1 MLRDTRFQRIN
12 VFPIT
17 GALGA
22 DIRGVDLSNAPDTAT
37 MAEVR
42 KALDIY
48 HVIAVREQKLTPA
61 SYKAVAARFGAFSPN
76 PVHASMPDLEH
87 IIRFEREP
95 DDTGKVI
102 GEDWHM
108 DLAWLPRPPGI
119 TMLYGEIVPAV
130 GGDTCFSSL
139 AMAYRALSPRLRAL
153 LHGQTAILRALT
165 QHALLTPNNATL
177 REEQLHKLPTLRLEC
192 TKIWQQLS
200 GDEQDT
206 LMLVAHN
213 RPVDGR
219 LAQALSL
226 KGLLQTLGGG
236 ASSVFSPLFAT
247 FLQTISTFPA
257 GVRAPIQI
265 DPTRRT
271 VLYYGRDISSEITSL
286 EYKLL
291 LYLWQHLNEVCP
303 VAEVAAAVYPDEQH
317 VYDNDISEY
326 ERLRTLA
333 RRLRQRLE
341 RLEPEQP
348 TLFFIFRKRGYRLG
362 VPPIAA

>member
-17 GALGA
+17 GAFGA

-153 LHGQTAILRALT
+153 LHGQTAVHSGKGVFAINAMQSRLALRADAASAEETEVVHPLVCMHPVTKEPYLFVSSVMRSLMGLSEDESRPLIQYLLQVATRPEFQCRVRWEAGTLT
-165 QHALLTPNNATL
+165 MWDNPCV
-177 REEQLHKLPTLRLEC
+177 LHTAINDYPGYRRVTYRTTIEG
-192 TKIWQQLS
+192 WVP
-200 GDEQDT
+200 
-206 LMLVAHN
+206 VA
-213 RPVDGR
+213 DS
-219 LAQALSL
+219 AQAVPARAE
-226 KGLLQTLGGG
+226 LQG
-236 ASSVFSPLFAT
+236 A
-247 FLQTISTFPA
+247 
-257 GVRAPIQI
+257 
-265 DPTRRT
+265 
-271 VLYYGRDISSEITSL
+271 
-286 EYKLL
+286 
-291 LYLWQHLNEVCP
+291 
-303 VAEVAAAVYPDEQH
+303 
-317 VYDNDISEY
+317 
-326 ERLRTLA
+326 
-333 RRLRQRLE
+333 
-341 RLEPEQP
+341 
-348 TLFFIFRKRGYRLG
+348 
-362 VPPIAA
+362 

>member
-48 HVIAVREQKLTPA
+48 HVIAVREQTLTPA

-76 PVHASMPDLEH
+76 PVHASMPGLEH

-119 TMLYGEIVPAV
+119 TMLYGEVVPAV

-153 LHGQTAILRALT
+153 LLGQTAVHSGKGVFAINAMQSRLALRADAASAEETEVVHPLVCMHPVTKEPYLFVSSVMRSLMGLSEDESRPLIQYLLQVATRPEFQCRVRWEAGTLT
-165 QHALLTPNNATL
+165 MWDNPCVLHTAINDYPGYRRVTYRTTIEGWVPVAASADASTHTGTPAQPQSLQHA
-177 REEQLHKLPTLRLEC
+177 
-192 TKIWQQLS
+192 
-200 GDEQDT
+200 
-206 LMLVAHN
+206 
-213 RPVDGR
+213 
-219 LAQALSL
+219 
-226 KGLLQTLGGG
+226 
-236 ASSVFSPLFAT
+236 
-247 FLQTISTFPA
+247 
-257 GVRAPIQI
+257 
-265 DPTRRT
+265 
-271 VLYYGRDISSEITSL
+271 
-286 EYKLL
+286 
-291 LYLWQHLNEVCP
+291 
-303 VAEVAAAVYPDEQH
+303 
-317 VYDNDISEY
+317 
-326 ERLRTLA
+326 
-333 RRLRQRLE
+333 
-341 RLEPEQP
+341 
-348 TLFFIFRKRGYRLG
+348 
-362 VPPIAA
+362 